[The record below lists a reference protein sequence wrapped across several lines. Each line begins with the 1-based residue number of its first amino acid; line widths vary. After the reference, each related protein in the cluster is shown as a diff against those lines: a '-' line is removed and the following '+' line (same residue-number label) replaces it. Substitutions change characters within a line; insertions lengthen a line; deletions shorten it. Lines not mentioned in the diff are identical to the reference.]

1 MYNVKMSL
9 VIDITNILSEKNA
22 TIKWVKKELAK
33 LQHNQSSTDRSLGD
47 KDSQIAALIDWLTT
61 GNNIIELVKIV
72 MCIVNPLNIPGKEKK
87 KEAEFLFTRILELVD
102 TKNDINDYINLFDS
116 FVETIIWARDGGLKK
131 IKKNKCFFLA

>member
-1 MYNVKMSL
+1 MSL

-33 LQHNQSSTDRSLGD
+33 LQHNQSSSEAA
-47 KDSQIAALIDWLTT
+47 QIAALIDWLTT

-72 MCIVNPLNIPGKEKK
+72 MCIVNTLNIPGKEKK

-102 TKNDINDYINLFDS
+102 TKNDINEYINLFDS

-131 IKKNKCFFLA
+131 IKKNKCFFLV

>member
-1 MYNVKMSL
+1 MSL

-33 LQHNQSSTDRSLGD
+33 LQD
-47 KDSQIAALIDWLTT
+47 KDGQITALIDWLTT

-72 MCIVNPLNIPGKEKK
+72 MCIVNTLNIPGKEKK

-102 TKNDINDYINLFDS
+102 TKNDINEYINLFNS

-131 IKKNKCFFLA
+131 IKKNKCFFLV